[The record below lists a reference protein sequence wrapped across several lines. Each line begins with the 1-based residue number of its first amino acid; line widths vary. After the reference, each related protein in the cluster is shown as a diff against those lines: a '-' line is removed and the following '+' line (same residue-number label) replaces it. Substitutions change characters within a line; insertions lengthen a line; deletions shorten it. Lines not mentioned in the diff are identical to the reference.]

1 MFRRLVVFLLLL
13 APLAFP
19 PPANSKDKYQQP
31 GPVRLDHDGE
41 KWADKTLRKLTLE
54 EKIGQMFMLR
64 APAEFLNLASPEYT
78 QLRDSIQKYHVGGLL
93 LTVRAEGPF
102 LYRNPPYEAAMFA
115 NQLQRESELPLIV
128 AADFERGLAMR
139 FYSTT
144 GFPHAMAFAAT
155 GKLEYAETLGRVT
168 AQESRAIGVEWNF
181 FPVVDVNSS
190 PANPIINT
198 RAFSE
203 DPAEAGAFAAAYIK
217 AARENGLLTTAKHFP
232 GHGDT
237 DTDSHL
243 ALARVTGDRAR
254 LDAVELVPFRKAIE
268 AGVDSVMVAHL
279 TVPALEPDPDRI
291 ATTSPAVVTTLLR
304 GRLGFQGLVVTD
316 AMDMNA
322 LTRLFPAEPGKS
334 SGRAA
339 VEAVKAGNDVILLPA
354 DLDASFNA
362 LLAAVQSGE
371 ISEERI
377 DLSVR
382 RILRLKASVG
392 LHKARLVDIGALS
405 SLIARPENLAAAREV
420 AEAAV
425 TLVRDN
431 GQVLPLNGRAS
442 RPSLRDQPNGTA
454 QPTSAYRSSGPE
466 RLSGE
471 GQASGAGQ
479 KRLVAVLF
487 TDDVRT
493 EYGRAL
499 EEELRARVPDVR
511 IFFVD
516 PRSASAMSEPILN
529 AVSQAS
535 AVIAAVYVT
544 PSAGKKVQV
553 QGVTTN
559 SVSLDDATAAL
570 LNRILDQAEPLT
582 VVVALGSPYVAAG
595 FPQTQNYL
603 CTFSGVPVSETA
615 AVKALFGESPI
626 HGRLPVTIPGVAER
640 GAGLDRAAQAQ
651 PATSGRHP
659 QGGSHARSRAV
670 Q

>member
-1 MFRRLVVFLLLL
+1 MFRWLALLLFLLSL
-13 APLAFP
+13 PSP
-19 PPANSKDKYQQP
+19 PVFAKDKFQQP
-31 GPVRLDHDGE
+31 EPVHLDHDGE
-41 KWADKTLRKLTLE
+41 KWANKTLRKLSLE
-54 EKIGQMFMLR
+54 EKIGQMFMVR
-64 APAEFLNLASPEYT
+64 APAEFLNLASPDYI

-93 LTVRAEGPF
+93 LTVRYEAPF
-102 LYRNPPYEAAMFA
+102 LYRNPPYEAAMFT

-139 FYSTT
+139 LYSTT
-144 GFPHAMAFAAT
+144 AFPHAMAFAAT

-168 AQESRAIGVEWNF
+168 AEESRAVGVEWNF
-181 FPVVDVNSS
+181 FPVTDVNSS

-198 RAFSE
+198 RAFSA
-203 DPAEAGAFAAAYIK
+203 DPQEAGAFAAAYIK
-217 AARENGLLTTAKHFP
+217 AARANGLLTTAKHFP

-243 ALARVTGDRAR
+243 GLARVNGDRTR
-254 LDAVELVPFRKAIE
+254 LDSVELVPFRKAIE
-268 AGVDSVMVAHL
+268 AGVDSIMVAHL

-304 GRLGFQGLVVTD
+304 GELGFQGLVVTD

-322 LTRLFPAEPGKS
+322 LTRMYPPEPGKNN

-339 VEAVKAGNDVILLPA
+339 VEAVKAGEDMLLLPA

-392 LHKARLVDIGALS
+392 LHKARLVDISALS
-405 SLIARPENLAAAREV
+405 SIIARPENLAAARQV

-431 GQVLPLNGRAS
+431 GRVLPLKR
-442 RPSLRDQPNGTA
+442 NGTA
-454 QPTSAYRSSGPE
+454 GPADAYPAAE
-466 RLSGE
+466 AGE
-471 GQASGAGQ
+471 

-493 EYGRAL
+493 EYGREF
-499 EEELRARVPDVR
+499 EEQLRAHAPDVR

-516 PRSASAMSEPILN
+516 PRSAYAMSKPIFN
-529 AVSQAS
+529 AVAQAR

-544 PSAGKKVQV
+544 PSGGKKVQV
-553 QGVTTN
+553 RGVTTN
-559 SVSLDDATAAL
+559 PVSLDDATGAL
-570 LNRILDQAEPLT
+570 LEGILGLAGPRT
-582 VVVALGSPYVAAG
+582 VVVALGSPYLAG
-595 FPQTQNYL
+595 EFPQVENYL

-615 AVKALFGESPI
+615 AVKALFGEIPI

-640 GAGLDRAAQAQ
+640 GAGLDRPLQAQ
-651 PATSGRHP
+651 PATRERHP
-659 QGGSHARSRAV
+659 QGGSHERSKATR
-670 Q
+670 

>member
-1 MFRRLVVFLLLL
+1 MFRRLLVLLLLL
-13 APLAFP
+13 APLAF
-19 PPANSKDKYQQP
+19 SKDKYQQP
-31 GPVRLDHDGE
+31 APVRLDHDGE
-41 KWADKTLRKLTLE
+41 KWAEKTLRKLTLE

-64 APAEFLNLASPEYT
+64 APAEFVNLASPEYT

-93 LTVRAEGPF
+93 LTVRFEAPF

-168 AQESRAIGVEWNF
+168 AQESRAIGVEWGF
-181 FPVVDVNSS
+181 FPVADVNSS

-198 RAFSE
+198 RAFGE

-243 ALARVTGDRAR
+243 GLARVTGDRAR
-254 LDAVELVPFRKAIE
+254 LDAVELVPFRKAID

-279 TVPALEPDPDRI
+279 TVPALESDPERI
-291 ATTSPAVVTTLLR
+291 ATTSTAVVTRLLR
-304 GRLGFQGLVVTD
+304 GQLGFRGVVVTD

-334 SGRAA
+334 NSGRAA
-339 VEAVKAGNDVILLPA
+339 VEAVKAGNDMILLPA

-362 LLAAVQSGE
+362 LLAAVQSAE

-377 DLSVR
+377 DASVR

-392 LHKARLVDIGALS
+392 LHKARLVDIAALS
-405 SLIARPENLAAAREV
+405 SIIARPENLAAARQV

-442 RPSLRDQPNGTA
+442 RPSLQDKRNGTA
-454 QPTSAYRSSGPE
+454 PPAGAYTTPRE
-466 RLSGE
+466 M
-471 GQASGAGQ
+471 Q
-479 KRLVAVLF
+479 KSLVAVLF

-493 EYGRAL
+493 EYGRVF
-499 EEELRARVPDVR
+499 EQELRARVPDAR

-516 PRSASAMSEPILN
+516 PRSANAMSDGIID
-529 AVSQAS
+529 AVAQAR

-570 LNRILDQAEPLT
+570 LSRILDQAGPLT
-582 VVVALGSPYVAAG
+582 VVVALGSPYVAAD

-615 AVKALFGESPI
+615 AVKALFGEIPI

-640 GAGLDRAAQAQ
+640 GAGLDRPAQPQ
-651 PATSGRHP
+651 PATGGRHP
-659 QGGSHARSRAV
+659 QGGSHARSQTVR
-670 Q
+670 

>member
-1 MFRRLVVFLLLL
+1 MFRRPAALLLLL
-13 APLAFP
+13 APLVFS
-19 PPANSKDKYQQP
+19 PPAFSKDKYQQP

-64 APAEFLNLASPEYT
+64 APAEFLNLANPEYT
-78 QLRDSIQKYHVGGLL
+78 ALRDSIQKYHVGGLL
-93 LTVRAEGPF
+93 LTVRYEPPF
-102 LYRNPPYEAAMFA
+102 LYRNPPYEAAMFS

-139 FYSTT
+139 FTSTT

-155 GKLEYAETLGRVT
+155 GKPEYAATLGRVT
-168 AQESRAIGVEWNF
+168 AEESRAIGVEWGF
-181 FPVVDVNSS
+181 FPVADVNSS

-237 DTDSHL
+237 GTDSHL
-243 ALARVTGDRAR
+243 GLARVTGDRAR

-279 TVPALEPDPDRI
+279 TVPALEPDPERI
-291 ATTSPAVVTTLLR
+291 ATTSPQVVSRLLR
-304 GRLGFQGLVVTD
+304 GDLGFRGVVVTD
-316 AMDMNA
+316 AMDMGA
-322 LTRLFPAEPGKS
+322 LTRLFTGELGTKA

-339 VEAVKAGNDVILLPA
+339 VEAVKAGNDMILLPA
-354 DLDASFNA
+354 DLDASFKA
-362 LLAAVQSGE
+362 LVAAVASGE

-377 DLSVR
+377 DASVR

-392 LHKARLVDIGALS
+392 LNKARLVDIAALS
-405 SLIARPENLAAAREV
+405 SIVARPGSLAAAREV

-431 GQVLPLNGRAS
+431 GQVLPLKR
-442 RPSLRDQPNGTA
+442 NGTTA
-454 QPTSAYRSSGPE
+454 PAGPYTTP
-466 RLSGE
+466 GE
-471 GQASGAGQ
+471 AP

-493 EYGRAL
+493 EYGRAF
-499 EEELRARVPDVR
+499 EQELRARVPDAR

-516 PRSASAMSEPILN
+516 PRSAGAMSDSVLS
-529 AVSQAS
+529 AAAQAR

-553 QGVTTN
+553 QGSTTN
-559 SVSLDDATAAL
+559 SVSLDDATSAL
-570 LNRILDQAEPLT
+570 LNRILEQARPLT
-582 VVVALGSPYVAAG
+582 VVVALGSPYVASG
-595 FPQTQNYL
+595 FPQVQNYL

-615 AVKALFGESPI
+615 AVKALFGEVPI

-640 GAGLDRAAQAQ
+640 GAGLDRPAQSTRFQ
-651 PATSGRHP
+651 RHP
-659 QGGSHARSRAV
+659 QGGSHANSRTV
-670 Q
+670 R

>member
-1 MFRRLVVFLLLL
+1 MILSLSMLRRLVVLLFLLT
-13 APLAFP
+13 PLAF
-19 PPANSKDKYQQP
+19 SKDKYQQP
-31 GPVRLDHDGE
+31 GPVHLDRDGE

-78 QLRDSIQKYHVGGLL
+78 QLRDAIQKYHVGGLL

-144 GFPHAMAFAAT
+144 AFPHAMAFAAT
-155 GKLEYAETLGRVT
+155 GKLEYAETMGRVT
-168 AQESRAIGVEWNF
+168 AQESRALGVEWGL
-181 FPVVDVNSS
+181 FPVADVNSS

-203 DPAEAGAFAAAYIK
+203 DPQEAGAFAAAYIK

-243 ALARVTGDRAR
+243 GLARVTGDRAR

-279 TVPALEPDPDRI
+279 TVPALEPDPERI
-291 ATTSPAVVTTLLR
+291 ATTSPAVVNRLLR
-304 GRLGFQGLVVTD
+304 GELGFRGVVVTD
-316 AMDMNA
+316 AMDMGA
-322 LTRLFPAEPGKS
+322 LTRLFPAEPGKNS

-382 RILRLKASVG
+382 RILRMKASVG
-392 LHKARLVDIGALS
+392 LNKARLVEMEGLS
-405 SLIARPENLAAAREV
+405 HVIARPENLAAAREV

-431 GQVLPLNGRAS
+431 GQVLPLNAMEPRSPPPRIPRQGRDRSAWWRCCSPTTCARSTAACSSRNCARAS
-442 RPSLRDQPNGTA
+442 RMPASF
-454 QPTSAYRSSGPE
+454 
-466 RLSGE
+466 LSI
-471 GQASGAGQ
+471 
-479 KRLVAVLF
+479 R
-487 TDDVRT
+487 
-493 EYGRAL
+493 
-499 EEELRARVPDVR
+499 
-511 IFFVD
+511 
-516 PRSASAMSEPILN
+516 
-529 AVSQAS
+529 
-535 AVIAAVYVT
+535 
-544 PSAGKKVQV
+544 
-553 QGVTTN
+553 
-559 SVSLDDATAAL
+559 
-570 LNRILDQAEPLT
+570 
-582 VVVALGSPYVAAG
+582 
-595 FPQTQNYL
+595 
-603 CTFSGVPVSETA
+603 GVPA
-615 AVKALFGESPI
+615 RCRI
-626 HGRLPVTIPGVAER
+626 
-640 GAGLDRAAQAQ
+640 
-651 PATSGRHP
+651 
-659 QGGSHARSRAV
+659 RSRARRRRRAPSSR
-670 Q
+670 QCT

>member
-1 MFRRLVVFLLLL
+1 MFRRLLPLLLLL

-19 PPANSKDKYQQP
+19 PQVFSKDKSQQP
-31 GPVRLDHDGE
+31 APVRLDRDGE
-41 KWADKTLRKLTLE
+41 KWAEKTLRKLTLE

-64 APAEFLNLASPEYT
+64 APAEFVNLASPDYT

-93 LTVRAEGPF
+93 LTVRYEAPF

-144 GFPHAMAFAAT
+144 AFPHAMAFAAT

-168 AQESRAIGVEWNF
+168 AQESRAIGVEWGF
-181 FPVVDVNSS
+181 FPVADVNSS

-243 ALARVTGDRAR
+243 GLARVTGDRAR
-254 LDAVELVPFRKAIE
+254 LDAVELVPFRTAIA

-279 TVPALEPDPDRI
+279 TVPALESDPERI
-291 ATTSPAVVTTLLR
+291 ATTSMAVVTRLLR
-304 GRLGFQGLVVTD
+304 GQLGFRGVVVTD

-322 LTRLFPAEPGKS
+322 LTRLFPAEPGKGN

-377 DLSVR
+377 DASVR

-392 LHKARLVDIGALS
+392 LHKARLVDIAALS
-405 SLIARPENLAAAREV
+405 SIIARPENLAAARQV

-431 GQVLPLNGRAS
+431 GQVLPLNGLPLKR
-442 RPSLRDQPNGTA
+442 NGTA
-454 QPTSAYRSSGPE
+454 PPASAYTSSGE
-466 RLSGE
+466 
-471 GQASGAGQ
+471 AQ

-493 EYGRAL
+493 EYGRVF
-499 EEELRARVPDVR
+499 EQELRARVPDAR

-516 PRSASAMSEPILN
+516 PRSANGMSDGIISAV
-529 AVSQAS
+529 AQAR

-570 LNRILDQAEPLT
+570 LSRILGQAEPLT

-595 FPQTQNYL
+595 FPQARNYL

-615 AVKALFGESPI
+615 AVKALFGEIPI

-640 GAGLDRAAQAQ
+640 GAGLDRPAQ
-651 PATSGRHP
+651 TTGFLRHS
-659 QGGSHARSRAV
+659 QGGSHARSRTIP
-670 Q
+670 

>member
-1 MFRRLVVFLLLL
+1 MFRRLVALLLLL

-19 PPANSKDKYQQP
+19 PQVLAKEKYQQP
-31 GPVRLDHDGE
+31 GPVHLDRDGE

-93 LTVRAEGPF
+93 LTVRFEAPF

-115 NQLQRESELPLIV
+115 NQLQRESELPLIL

-139 FYSTT
+139 FTSTT

-155 GKLEYAETLGRVT
+155 GKLEYAATLGRVT
-168 AQESRAIGVEWNF
+168 AEESRAIGVEWNF
-181 FPVVDVNSS
+181 FPVADVNSS

-203 DPAEAGAFAAAYIK
+203 DPAEVGAFAAAYIK

-243 ALARVTGDRAR
+243 GLARVTGDRAR

-279 TVPALEPDPDRI
+279 TVPALEPDPERI
-291 ATTSPAVVTTLLR
+291 ATTSPAVVTRLLR
-304 GRLGFQGLVVTD
+304 GELGFRGVVVTD

-322 LTRLFPAEPGKS
+322 LTRLFTGEPGTS
-334 SGRAA
+334 TSGRAA

-377 DLSVR
+377 DASVR

-392 LHKARLVDIGALS
+392 LNKARLVDIAALS
-405 SLIARPENLAAAREV
+405 SIIARPESLAAAREV

-431 GQVLPLNGRAS
+431 GQVLPLNGLPLKR
-442 RPSLRDQPNGTA
+442 NGTPA
-454 QPTSAYRSSGPE
+454 PAGAYTTP
-466 RLSGE
+466 GE
-471 GQASGAGQ
+471 AQ

-493 EYGRAL
+493 EYGRVF
-499 EEELRARVPDVR
+499 EQELKTRVPDAR

-516 PRSASAMSEPILN
+516 PRSASAMSDSIVN
-529 AVSQAS
+529 AAAQAR

-553 QGVTTN
+553 QGATTN

-570 LNRILDQAEPLT
+570 LDRILEQAGPLT

-595 FPQTQNYL
+595 FPQVQNYL

-615 AVKALFGESPI
+615 AVKALFGEIPI

-640 GAGLDRAAQAQ
+640 GAGLERPAQ
-651 PATSGRHP
+651 TTRFLRHP
-659 QGGSHARSRAV
+659 QGGSHASSRSV

>member
-1 MFRRLVVFLLLL
+1 MSRRLVVLLLLL
-13 APLAFP
+13 APLVFGRE
-19 PPANSKDKYQQP
+19 KFQQP
-31 GPVRLDHDGE
+31 GPARLDHDGE

-54 EKIGQMFMLR
+54 EKVGQMFMLR

-93 LTVRAEGPF
+93 LTVRFEAPF

-115 NQLQRESELPLIV
+115 NQLQRESELPLIL

-139 FYSTT
+139 FTSTT

-155 GKLEYAETLGRVT
+155 GKLEYAATLGRVT
-168 AQESRAIGVEWNF
+168 AEESRAIGVEWNF
-181 FPVVDVNSS
+181 FPVADVNSS

-203 DPAEAGAFAAAYIK
+203 DPAEVGAFAAAYIK

-243 ALARVTGDRAR
+243 GLARVTGDRAR

-279 TVPALEPDPDRI
+279 TVPALEPDPERI
-291 ATTSPAVVTTLLR
+291 ATTSPAVVTRLLR
-304 GRLGFQGLVVTD
+304 GELGFRGVVVTD

-322 LTRLFPAEPGKS
+322 LTRLFTGEPGTS
-334 SGRAA
+334 TSGRAA

-377 DLSVR
+377 DASVR

-392 LHKARLVDIGALS
+392 LNKARLVDIAALS
-405 SLIARPENLAAAREV
+405 SIIARPESLAAAREV

-431 GQVLPLNGRAS
+431 GQVLPLNGLPLKR
-442 RPSLRDQPNGTA
+442 NGTPA
-454 QPTSAYRSSGPE
+454 PAGAYTTP
-466 RLSGE
+466 GE
-471 GQASGAGQ
+471 AQ

-493 EYGRAL
+493 EYGRVF
-499 EEELRARVPDVR
+499 EQELKTRVPDAR

-516 PRSASAMSEPILN
+516 PRSASAMSDSIVN
-529 AVSQAS
+529 AAAQAR

-553 QGVTTN
+553 QGATTN

-570 LNRILDQAEPLT
+570 LDRILEQAGPLT

-595 FPQTQNYL
+595 FPQVQNYL

-615 AVKALFGESPI
+615 AVKALFGEIPI

-640 GAGLDRAAQAQ
+640 GAGLERPAQ
-651 PATSGRHP
+651 TTRFLRHP
-659 QGGSHARSRAV
+659 QGGSHASSRSV

>member
-1 MFRRLVVFLLLL
+1 MLRRLVVLLLLL

-19 PPANSKDKYQQP
+19 PLAYPKDKYQQP
-31 GPVRLDHDGE
+31 GPVRLDRDGE
-41 KWADKTLRKLTLE
+41 KWAEKTLRKLTLE

-64 APAEFLNLASPEYT
+64 APAEFLNLASPDYT

-93 LTVRAEGPF
+93 LTVRYEPPF

-144 GFPHAMAFAAT
+144 AFPHAMAFAAT
-155 GKLEYAETLGRVT
+155 GKLEYAEILGRVT
-168 AQESRAIGVEWNF
+168 AQESRAIGVEWGF
-181 FPVVDVNSS
+181 FPVADVNSS

-243 ALARVTGDRAR
+243 GLARVTGDRAR
-254 LDAVELVPFRKAIE
+254 LDAVELVPFRKAID

-279 TVPALEPDPDRI
+279 TVPALESDPERI
-291 ATTSPAVVTTLLR
+291 ATTSPAVVARLLR
-304 GRLGFQGLVVTD
+304 GQLGFRGVVVTD

-322 LTRLFPAEPGKS
+322 LTRMLPAEPGKS
-334 SGRAA
+334 NSGRAA
-339 VEAVKAGNDVILLPA
+339 VEAVKAGNDIILLPA

-377 DLSVR
+377 DASLR

-392 LHKARLVDIGALS
+392 LHKARLVDIAALS
-405 SLIARPENLAAAREV
+405 SIIARPENLAAARQV

-431 GQVLPLNGRAS
+431 GQVLPLNGLPLKR
-442 RPSLRDQPNGTA
+442 NGTPA
-454 QPTSAYRSSGPE
+454 LPGAYTP
-466 RLSGE
+466 SGE
-471 GQASGAGQ
+471 GQ

-493 EYGRAL
+493 EYGRVF
-499 EEELRARVPDVR
+499 EQELKARVPDVR

-516 PRSASAMSEPILN
+516 PRSAAAMGDSVLN
-529 AVSQAS
+529 AAAQAR

-553 QGVTTN
+553 QGVATN
-559 SVSLDDATAAL
+559 SVSLDDSTAAL
-570 LNRILDQAEPLT
+570 LSRILEQAAPLT

-615 AVKALFGESPI
+615 AVKALFGEIPI

-640 GAGLDRAAQAQ
+640 GAGLDRPAQTA
-651 PATSGRHP
+651 GFLRHS
-659 QGGSHARSRAV
+659 QGGSHARSRTIP
-670 Q
+670 

>member
-1 MFRRLVVFLLLL
+1 MPRRLAVLLLL
-13 APLAFP
+13 LVPLAFSP
-19 PPANSKDKYQQP
+19 RVLAKDKYQQP
-31 GPVRLDHDGE
+31 GPVHLDRDGE
-41 KWADKTLRKLTLE
+41 KWAEKTLRKLTLE

-64 APAEFLNLASPEYT
+64 APAEFLNVASPEYT
-78 QLRDSIQKYHVGGLL
+78 QLRDSIQKYHVGGVL
-93 LTVRAEGPF
+93 LTVRYEAPF

-139 FYSTT
+139 FTSTT
-144 GFPHAMAFAAT
+144 AFPHAMAFAAA
-155 GKLEYAETLGRVT
+155 GKLDYAKTLGRIT
-168 AQESRAIGVEWNF
+168 AEESRALGVEWNF
-181 FPVVDVNSS
+181 FPVADVNSS

-203 DPAEAGAFAAAYIK
+203 DPAEAGAFASAYIK

-237 DTDSHL
+237 DTDTHL
-243 ALARVTGDRAR
+243 SLARVTGDRAR

-279 TVPALEPDPDRI
+279 KVPALEPDPERI
-291 ATTSPAVVTTLLR
+291 ATTSPAVVTRLLR
-304 GRLGFQGLVVTD
+304 GELGFRGVVVTD
-316 AMDMNA
+316 AMDMGA
-322 LTRLFPAEPGKS
+322 LTRLFPAEPGKNT

-354 DLDASFNA
+354 DLDASFHA
-362 LLAAVQSGE
+362 LVAAVQSGE
-371 ISEERI
+371 ISEERS
-377 DLSVR
+377 DASVG

-392 LHKARLVDIGALS
+392 LHKARLVEIEGLS
-405 SLIARPENLAAAREV
+405 RVISRPENLAAAREV

-431 GQVLPLNGRAS
+431 GQALPLGRAS
-442 RPSLRDQPNGTA
+442 RPPLQEHNGTA
-454 QPTSAYRSSGPE
+454 APGSPYTPP
-466 RLSGE
+466 GE
-471 GQASGAGQ
+471 GQ

-493 EYGRAL
+493 EYGRVF
-499 EEELRARVPDVR
+499 EQELRARVPDARV
-511 IFFVD
+511 FFVD
-516 PRSASAMSEPILN
+516 PRSANAMSESIVN
-529 AVSQAS
+529 AAANAR
-535 AVIAAVYVT
+535 AVIAALYVT

-559 SVSLDDATAAL
+559 SVSLDDSTADL
-570 LNRILDQAEPLT
+570 LRRILDQAEPLT

-595 FPQTQNYL
+595 FPQMQNYL
-603 CTFSGVPVSETA
+603 CTYSGVPVSEAA
-615 AVKALFGESPI
+615 AVKALFGEIPI

-640 GAGLDRAAQAQ
+640 GAGLDRPAQS
-651 PATSGRHP
+651 TRFFRHSS
-659 QGGSHARSRAV
+659 GGSHARSRTI

>member
-1 MFRRLVVFLLLL
+1 MFRRLVAFLLLL

-19 PPANSKDKYQQP
+19 PRGFPKDKYQQP
-31 GPVRLDHDGE
+31 GPVHLDRDGE

-78 QLRDSIQKYHVGGLL
+78 LLRDSIQKYHVGGLL

-144 GFPHAMAFAAT
+144 GFPHAMAFAAA
-155 GKLEYAETLGRVT
+155 GKLAYAETLGRVT
-168 AQESRAIGVEWNF
+168 AEESRAIGVEWNF
-181 FPVVDVNSS
+181 FPVADVNSS
-190 PANPIINT
+190 PVNPIINT

-254 LDAVELVPFRKAIE
+254 LDAVELVPFRAAIE

-279 TVPALEPDPDRI
+279 TVPALDADPDRI

-304 GRLGFQGLVVTD
+304 GRLGFRGLVVTD

-322 LTRLFPAEPGKS
+322 LTRLFPAVPGTNS

-339 VEAVKAGNDVILLPA
+339 VEAVKAGNDVVLLPA
-354 DLDASFNA
+354 DLDASFSA

-392 LHKARLVDIGALS
+392 LNKARLVETAALPRI
-405 SLIARPENLAAAREV
+405 IARPANLAAAREV

-431 GQVLPLNGRAS
+431 GKLLPLKR
-442 RPSLRDQPNGTA
+442 NGTA
-454 QPTSAYRSSGPE
+454 AQAGAYTPP
-466 RLSGE
+466 
-471 GQASGAGQ
+471 GAGG
-479 KRLVAVLF
+479 KRLVAVVF

-493 EYGRAL
+493 ESGRVF
-499 EEELRARVPDVR
+499 EQELRARVPDAR

-516 PRSASAMSEPILN
+516 SRSAAAMSESIAN
-529 AVSQAS
+529 AAAQAR

-570 LNRILDQAEPLT
+570 LTRVLDQAEPLA
-582 VVVALGSPYVAAG
+582 VLVALGSPYVAAG
-595 FPQTQNYL
+595 FPQAQNYL
-603 CTFSGVPVSETA
+603 CTFSGVPVSEAA
-615 AVKALFGESPI
+615 AVKALFGEIPI

-640 GAGLDRAAQAQ
+640 GAGLDRPASAA
-651 PATSGRHP
+651 SRRRP
-659 QGGSHARSRAV
+659 QGGSHARPKTI

>member
-1 MFRRLVVFLLLL
+1 MFRRLMVLLLLL

-19 PPANSKDKYQQP
+19 KDKYQQP
-31 GPVRLDHDGE
+31 APVHLDHDGE

-139 FYSTT
+139 FYSPT

-168 AQESRAIGVEWNF
+168 AQESRALGVEWGL
-181 FPVVDVNSS
+181 FPVADVNSS
-190 PANPIINT
+190 PNNPIINT

-203 DPAEAGAFAAAYIK
+203 DPEEAGAFAAAYIK

-243 ALARVTGDRAR
+243 GLARVSGDRAR
-254 LDAVELVPFRKAIE
+254 LDAVELVPFRKAID

-279 TVPALEPDPDRI
+279 TVPALEPDPERI
-291 ATTSPAVVTTLLR
+291 ATTSPAVVTGLLR
-304 GRLGFQGLVVTD
+304 EQLGFRGVVVTD

-322 LTRLFPAEPGKS
+322 LTRLFPAEPGKNT

-362 LLAAVQSGE
+362 LLAAVRSGE
-371 ISEERI
+371 ISEERMDASI
-377 DLSVR
+377 R

-405 SLIARPENLAAAREV
+405 SIIARPENLAAAREV

-431 GQVLPLNGRAS
+431 GQLLPLKR
-442 RPSLRDQPNGTA
+442 NGTA
-454 QPTSAYRSSGPE
+454 APAGAYTSP
-466 RLSGE
+466 GE
-471 GQASGAGQ
+471 GQ

-493 EYGRAL
+493 EYGRVL
-499 EEELRARVPDVR
+499 EQELRARVPDVR

-516 PRSASAMSEPILN
+516 PRSANAMSEPILS
-529 AVSQAS
+529 AVAQAR

-553 QGVTTN
+553 RGVTTN

-603 CTFSGVPVSETA
+603 CTFSGAPVSETA
-615 AVKALFGESPI
+615 AVKALFGEIPI
-626 HGRLPVTIPGVAER
+626 HGRLPVTIPGVAKR
-640 GAGLDRAAQAQ
+640 GAGLDRPAQAQ
-651 PATSGRHP
+651 PATTGRHP

>member
-1 MFRRLVVFLLLL
+1 MFRRLVAFLLLL

-19 PPANSKDKYQQP
+19 PRAHSKEKFQQP
-31 GPVRLDHDGE
+31 GPVHLDRDGE

-64 APAEFLNLASPEYT
+64 APAEFLNLASPEYI

-93 LTVRAEGPF
+93 LTVRVEGPF

-144 GFPHAMAFAAT
+144 GFPHAMAFAAA

-168 AQESRAIGVEWNF
+168 AEESRALGVEWNF
-181 FPVVDVNSS
+181 FPVADVNSS

-203 DPAEAGAFAAAYIK
+203 DPAEAGAFASAYIK

-243 ALARVTGDRAR
+243 ALARVPGDRAR
-254 LDAVELVPFRKAIE
+254 LEAVELVPFRQAIE

-279 TVPALEPDPDRI
+279 TVPALDSDPDRI
-291 ATTSPAVVTTLLR
+291 ATTSPAVVTRLLR
-304 GRLGFQGLVVTD
+304 GELGFRGLVVTD

-322 LTRLFPAEPGKS
+322 VTRLFPAELGTNS

-339 VEAVKAGNDVILLPA
+339 VEAVKAGNDMVLLPA
-354 DLDASFNA
+354 DLDASFSA
-362 LLAAVQSGE
+362 LVAAVQSGD

-392 LHKARLVDIGALS
+392 PNKARLVDIQGLPRI
-405 SLIARPENLAAAREV
+405 IARPANLAAAREV

-431 GQVLPLNGRAS
+431 GKLLPLNGRAS
-442 RPSLRDQPNGTA
+442 RPSLQDKSAGTA
-454 QPTSAYRSSGPE
+454 APAAAYA
-466 RLSGE
+466 LSEAGE
-471 GQASGAGQ
+471 

-493 EYGRAL
+493 EYGRVF
-499 EEELRARVPDVR
+499 EQELRARVPDAR

-516 PRSASAMSEPILN
+516 PRSAAAMSESV
-529 AVSQAS
+529 ASAAAQAR

-553 QGVTTN
+553 QGVATN

-570 LNRILDQAEPLT
+570 LTRILDQAEPLT
-582 VVVALGSPYVAAG
+582 VLVALGSPYVAAG
-595 FPQTQNYL
+595 FQQAQNYL
-603 CTFSGVPVSETA
+603 CTFSGVPVSEAA
-615 AVKALFGESPI
+615 AVKALFGEIPI
-626 HGRLPVTIPGVAER
+626 HGRLPVTIPGVAQR
-640 GAGLDRAAQAQ
+640 GAGLDRPVPAAR
-651 PATSGRHP
+651 GRRP
-659 QGGSHARSRAV
+659 QGGSHARP
-670 Q
+670 

>member
-1 MFRRLVVFLLLL
+1 MLRRLAVFLLLL

-19 PPANSKDKYQQP
+19 PVFAKDKFQQP
-31 GPVRLDHDGE
+31 GPVHLDRDGE

-64 APAEFLNLASPEYT
+64 APAEFLNLASPEYI

-144 GFPHAMAFAAT
+144 GFPHAMAFAAA

-168 AQESRAIGVEWNF
+168 AEESRAIGVQWNF
-181 FPVVDVNSS
+181 FPVADVNSS
-190 PANPIINT
+190 PANPIINA

-203 DPAEAGAFAAAYIK
+203 DPAEAGAFASAYIK

-243 ALARVTGDRAR
+243 GLARVTGDRAR
-254 LDAVELVPFRKAIE
+254 LEAVELVPFRAAIE

-279 TVPALEPDPDRI
+279 TVPALEADPDRI

-304 GRLGFQGLVVTD
+304 GRLGFRGLVVTD

-322 LTRLFPAEPGKS
+322 LTRLFPAEPGTNS

-339 VEAVKAGNDVILLPA
+339 VEAVKAGNDVVLLPA
-354 DLDASFNA
+354 DLDASFTA

-392 LHKARLVDIGALS
+392 LNKARLVDIAGLPRI
-405 SLIARPENLAAAREV
+405 IARPANLAAARQV

-431 GQVLPLNGRAS
+431 GKVLPLKR
-442 RPSLRDQPNGTA
+442 NGTPA
-454 QPTSAYRSSGPE
+454 PSGTYP
-466 RLSGE
+466 
-471 GQASGAGQ
+471 SGAGE
-479 KRLVAVLF
+479 KRLVAVVF

-493 EYGRAL
+493 ESGRVL
-499 EEELRARVPDVR
+499 EQELRARVPDAR

-516 PRSASAMSEPILN
+516 SRSAAAMSESIAN
-529 AVSQAS
+529 AAAQAR

-570 LNRILDQAEPLT
+570 LTRVLDQAGPLA
-582 VVVALGSPYVAAG
+582 VLVALGSPYVAAG
-595 FPQTQNYL
+595 FSQAQNYL
-603 CTFSGVPVSETA
+603 CTFSGVPVSEAA
-615 AVKALFGESPI
+615 AVKALFGEIPI

-640 GAGLDRAAQAQ
+640 GAGLDRPVSAAR
-651 PATSGRHP
+651 GRRP
-659 QGGSHARSRAV
+659 QGGSHARPRTIP
-670 Q
+670 

>member
-1 MFRRLVVFLLLL
+1 MFRRLLVLLLLL

-19 PPANSKDKYQQP
+19 KDKYQQP
-31 GPVRLDHDGE
+31 GPVHLDHDGE
-41 KWADKTLRKLTLE
+41 KWAEKTLRKLTLE

-93 LTVRAEGPF
+93 LTVRFEAPF

-115 NQLQRESELPLIV
+115 NQLQGESELPLIV

-155 GKLEYAETLGRVT
+155 GKPEYAATLGRVT
-168 AQESRAIGVEWNF
+168 ARESRAIGVEWGF
-181 FPVVDVNSS
+181 FPVADVNSS
-190 PANPIINT
+190 PNNPIINT

-203 DPAEAGAFAAAYIK
+203 DPQEAGTFAAAYIK

-243 ALARVTGDRAR
+243 SLARVTGDRAR

-279 TVPALEPDPDRI
+279 TVPALEPDPERI
-291 ATTSPAVVTTLLR
+291 ATTSPAVVTRLLR
-304 GRLGFQGLVVTD
+304 GQLGFRGVVVTD

-322 LTRLFPAEPGKS
+322 LTRLFPAEPGKNA

-354 DLDASFNA
+354 DLDGSFNA

-377 DLSVR
+377 DASVR

-392 LHKARLVDIGALS
+392 LNKARLVDIGALS
-405 SLIARPENLAAAREV
+405 SIIARPENLAAAREV
-420 AEAAV
+420 AETAV

-431 GQVLPLNGRAS
+431 GQVLPLKH
-442 RPSLRDQPNGTA
+442 NGTPA
-454 QPTSAYRSSGPE
+454 PAGAYTTP
-466 RLSGE
+466 GE
-471 GQASGAGQ
+471 GQ

-493 EYGRAL
+493 EYGRVF
-499 EEELRARVPDVR
+499 EQELRARVPDAR

-516 PRSASAMSEPILN
+516 PRSAAALGDSIAN
-529 AVSQAS
+529 AVAQAR
-535 AVIAAVYVT
+535 AVVAAVYVT

-570 LNRILDQAEPLT
+570 LKRILEQAAPLT

-615 AVKALFGESPI
+615 AVKALFGEIPI

-640 GAGLDRAAQAQ
+640 GAGLDRPAQS
-651 PATSGRHP
+651 TFLRHS
-659 QGGSHARSRAV
+659 QGGFHARPRTIP
-670 Q
+670 

>member
-1 MFRRLVVFLLLL
+1 MFRRLVVLLLLL

-31 GPVRLDHDGE
+31 GPVRLERDGE
-41 KWADKTLRKLTLE
+41 KWANKTLRKLTLE

-144 GFPHAMAFAAT
+144 AFPHAMAFAAT
-155 GKLEYAETLGRVT
+155 GKPEYAATLGRVT
-168 AQESRAIGVEWNF
+168 AQESRAIGVEWGF
-181 FPVVDVNSS
+181 FPVADVNSS
-190 PANPIINT
+190 PVNPIINT

-243 ALARVTGDRAR
+243 GVARVTGDRAR
-254 LDAVELVPFRKAIE
+254 LEAVELVPFRKAIE
-268 AGVDSVMVAHL
+268 AGVDSVMVGHL
-279 TVPALEPDPDRI
+279 TVPALEPDPERI
-291 ATTSPAVVTTLLR
+291 ATTSPEVVARLLR
-304 GRLGFQGLVVTD
+304 GELGFRGVVVTD
-316 AMDMNA
+316 AMDMGA
-322 LTRLFPAEPGKS
+322 LTRLFPAEPGNNT

-339 VEAVKAGNDVILLPA
+339 VEAVKAGNDMILLPA

-362 LLAAVQSGE
+362 LLAAVESGE
-371 ISEERI
+371 ILEERI
-377 DLSVR
+377 DLSIR

-392 LHKARLVDIGALS
+392 LNKARLVDIGALS
-405 SLIARPENLAAAREV
+405 SIVARPENLAAAREV

-431 GQVLPLNGRAS
+431 GQVLPLNGLPLKR
-442 RPSLRDQPNGTA
+442 NGTPA
-454 QPTSAYRSSGPE
+454 PAEPYTPP
-466 RLSGE
+466 GE
-471 GQASGAGQ
+471 GQ
-479 KRLVAVLF
+479 KRVVAVLF

-493 EYGRAL
+493 EYGRVF
-499 EEELRARVPDVR
+499 EQELRARVPDAQ

-516 PRSASAMSEPILN
+516 SRNASAMSDSI
-529 AVSQAS
+529 VSAAAQAR
-535 AVIAAVYVT
+535 AVIAALYVT
-544 PSAGKKVQV
+544 PSAGKTVQV
-553 QGVTTN
+553 QGATTN

-570 LNRILDQAEPLT
+570 LNRILDQAQPLT
-582 VVVALGSPYVAAG
+582 VVVALGNPYVAAG
-595 FPQTQNYL
+595 FPQAENYL

-615 AVKALFGESPI
+615 AVKALFGEIPI
-626 HGRLPVTIPGVAER
+626 HGRLPVTIPGVAKR
-640 GAGLDRAAQAQ
+640 GAGLDRPAQTTGFQ
-651 PATSGRHP
+651 RHS
-659 QGGSHARSRAV
+659 QGGSHARSKSV

>member
-1 MFRRLVVFLLLL
+1 MLRRLAVLLLLL
-13 APLAFP
+13 APLAF
-19 PPANSKDKYQQP
+19 SKDKFQQP
-31 GPVRLDHDGE
+31 GPVHLDRDGE

-54 EKIGQMFMLR
+54 EKIGQMFMLH

-78 QLRDSIQKYHVGGLL
+78 QLRDSIQKYHVGGLR
-93 LTVRAEGPF
+93 LTVRQDGPF

-144 GFPHAMAFAAT
+144 GFPHAMAFAAA

-168 AQESRAIGVEWNF
+168 AQESRALGVEWGF
-181 FPVVDVNSS
+181 FPVADVNSS

-243 ALARVTGDRAR
+243 GLARVTGDRAR

-268 AGVDSVMVAHL
+268 AGVDSVMVAHV
-279 TVPALEPDPDRI
+279 TAPALEPDPERI
-291 ATTSPAVVTTLLR
+291 ATTSPAVVNRLLR
-304 GRLGFQGLVVTD
+304 GELGFRGLVVTD
-316 AMDMNA
+316 AMDMGA
-322 LTRLFPAEPGKS
+322 LTRLFPAVGGVNQ

-354 DLDASFNA
+354 DLDASFHA
-362 LLAAVQSGE
+362 LLAAVESGE

-377 DLSVR
+377 DQSVR
-382 RILRLKASVG
+382 RILRMKASVG
-392 LHKARLVDIGALS
+392 LNKARLVDIDALPRI
-405 SLIARPENLAAAREV
+405 IARPESLAAAREV

-431 GQVLPLNGRAS
+431 GQILPLKR
-442 RPSLRDQPNGTA
+442 NGTPAPADAYPKGEA
-454 QPTSAYRSSGPE
+454 QE
-466 RLSGE
+466 
-471 GQASGAGQ
+471 
-479 KRLVAVLF
+479 RLVAVLF

-493 EYGRAL
+493 EYGRVF
-499 EEELRARVPDVR
+499 EQELRARVPDAR

-516 PRSASAMSEPILN
+516 PRSATAMSDAIVN
-529 AVSQAS
+529 AAAQAR
-535 AVIAAVYVT
+535 AVIAAVYVN

-570 LNRILDQAEPLT
+570 LNRILDAAEPLT

-595 FPQTQNYL
+595 FPQAQNYL
-603 CTFSGVPVSETA
+603 CAFSGVPVSETA
-615 AVKALFGESPI
+615 AVKALFGEIPI
-626 HGRLPVTIPGVAER
+626 HGRLPVTIPGIAKR
-640 GAGLDRAAQAQ
+640 GAGLDRPAQA
-651 PATSGRHP
+651 ASGRHS
-659 QGGSHARSRAV
+659 QGGSHARSRTI

>member
-1 MFRRLVVFLLLL
+1 MLRRLVVLLLLL

-19 PPANSKDKYQQP
+19 PRGLAKDKYQQP
-31 GPVRLDHDGE
+31 APVHLDRDGE

-144 GFPHAMAFAAT
+144 GFPHAMAFAAA

-168 AQESRAIGVEWNF
+168 AEESRAIGVQWNF
-181 FPVVDVNSS
+181 FPVADVNSS

-203 DPAEAGAFAAAYIK
+203 DPAEAGAFASAYIK

-237 DTDSHL
+237 STDSHL

-279 TVPALEPDPDRI
+279 TVPALDADPDRI

-304 GRLGFQGLVVTD
+304 GRLGFRGLVVTD

-322 LTRLFPAEPGKS
+322 LTRLFPAVPGTNS

-339 VEAVKAGNDVILLPA
+339 VEAVKAGNDVVLLPA
-354 DLDASFNA
+354 DLDASFSA
-362 LLAAVQSGE
+362 LLAAVQGGE

-392 LHKARLVDIGALS
+392 LHKARLVDIAALS
-405 SLIARPENLAAAREV
+405 SIIARPENLAAARTV

-431 GQVLPLNGRAS
+431 GQVLPLNVLPLKR
-442 RPSLRDQPNGTA
+442 NGTA
-454 QPTSAYRSSGPE
+454 APAGAYTPP
-466 RLSGE
+466 
-471 GQASGAGQ
+471 GAGE
-479 KRLVAVLF
+479 KRLVAVVF

-493 EYGRAL
+493 ESGRVF
-499 EEELRARVPDVR
+499 EQELRARVPDAR

-516 PRSASAMSEPILN
+516 SRSAAAMSDGIAN
-529 AVSQAS
+529 AAAQAR

-544 PSAGKKVQV
+544 PSAGKKVHV

-559 SVSLDDATAAL
+559 SVSLDDSTAAL
-570 LNRILDQAEPLT
+570 LTRILDTAEPAT

-595 FPQTQNYL
+595 FPQAQNYL

-615 AVKALFGESPI
+615 AVKALFGEIPI

-640 GAGLDRAAQAQ
+640 GAGLDRPASAA
-651 PATSGRHP
+651 RVRRP
-659 QGGSHARSRAV
+659 QGGSHARP
-670 Q
+670 

>member
-1 MFRRLVVFLLLL
+1 MFRWLVLLPFLLSL
-13 APLAFP
+13 PSP
-19 PPANSKDKYQQP
+19 PVFAKEKYQQP
-31 GPVRLDHDGE
+31 GPVHLDRDGQ
-41 KWADKTLRKLTLE
+41 KWAEKTLRKLTLE

-115 NQLQRESELPLIV
+115 NQLQSESELPLIV

-144 GFPHAMAFAAT
+144 AFPHAMAFAAA

-181 FPVVDVNSS
+181 FPVADVNSS
-190 PANPIINT
+190 PVNPIINT

-243 ALARVTGDRAR
+243 GLARVTGDRAR
-254 LDAVELVPFRKAIE
+254 LDAVELVPFRQAIA

-322 LTRLFPAEPGKS
+322 LTRLFPAEPGKPT

-339 VEAVKAGNDVILLPA
+339 VEAVKAGNDMILLPA
-354 DLDASFNA
+354 DLDASINA
-362 LLAAVQSGE
+362 LVAAVESGE

-377 DLSVR
+377 DLSAR

-392 LHKARLVDIGALS
+392 LHKARLVDIAALS
-405 SLIARPENLAAAREV
+405 SIVARPENLAAARQV

-431 GQVLPLNGRAS
+431 GGVLPLKR
-442 RPSLRDQPNGTA
+442 NGTPMLGA
-454 QPTSAYRSSGPE
+454 AY
-466 RLSGE
+466 
-471 GQASGAGQ
+471 QAPGAGP

-493 EYGRAL
+493 EYGRVL
-499 EEELRARVPDVR
+499 EGELRARVADVR

-516 PRSASAMSEPILN
+516 PRSANAMSEPILN
-529 AVSQAS
+529 AVAQAS

-553 QGVTTN
+553 RGVTTN
-559 SVSLDDATAAL
+559 SVSLDDSTAAL
-570 LNRILDQAEPLT
+570 LNRILDQAEPQT
-582 VVVALGSPYVAAG
+582 VLVALGSPYVAAG
-595 FPQTQNYL
+595 FPQAQNYL

-615 AVKALFGESPI
+615 AVKALFGEIPI

-640 GAGLDRAAQAQ
+640 GAGLDRPAQPQ
-651 PATSGRHP
+651 PATSRRHP
-659 QGGSHARSRAV
+659 QGGSHAQSQAV